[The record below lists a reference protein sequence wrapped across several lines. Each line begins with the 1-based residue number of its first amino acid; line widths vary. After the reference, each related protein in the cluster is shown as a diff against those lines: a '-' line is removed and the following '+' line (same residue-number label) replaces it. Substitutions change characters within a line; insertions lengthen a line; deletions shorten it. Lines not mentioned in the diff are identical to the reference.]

1 MLVLS
6 RKSGESIL
14 VDDVKIT
21 VVRLDRNRVKI
32 GIEAPQE
39 RKIIR
44 GELLLDTSET
54 AEQAVASEPVVGA
67 KVPVVV

>member
-44 GELLLDTSET
+44 GELLLDASET
-54 AEQAVASEPVVGA
+54 AEQAVASESVVGPE
-67 KVPVVV
+67 VPVVV